1 MKMNKQDIRNI
12 IYEYFNEAN
21 ERTFNNLVLILKDV
35 TLFVAMKPQIDQMDN
50 LENELLFLEIND
62 NRYVQTFLEEDDII
76 KFNKDINL
84 IEIPLKEL
92 IKEILAQQVKI
103 NAVVINPRDLNL
115 TLSYKI
121 LLFLNEVNNLL

>member
-76 KFNKDINL
+76 KFNKEINL

-103 NAVVINPRDLNL
+103 NAIVINPRDLNL

>member
-62 NRYVQTFLEEDDII
+62 NRYVQTFLEEDDI
-76 KFNKDINL
+76 KKLNKDINL

-92 IKEILAQQVKI
+92 IKEIIAQQVKI
-103 NAVVINPRDLNL
+103 NAIVINPRDLNL